1 MSDNSLLARA
11 ESILQGLVA
20 PDTEARVSQTVKRFS
35 PIIREVIRAE
45 TGLKLSDGEQR
56 GALPVRVTTGMPL
69 SFAKV
74 VTDEPDPIL
83 WKLLALKARLHNAA
97 ITLATLAELT
107 PQVNAWV
114 SCPAGVRETIG
125 AIPPAQECAA
135 LLANLQRAE
144 EAKKKIQAII
154 SEDILGCY
162 FFPESHPPR
171 IEIYWMPI
179 GLIAQA
185 INVSVE
191 NLAIVVLIHEL
202 AHGYTH
208 IGCDIDAERWERED
222 FAETDRYVA
231 EGLAQHYT
239 ALISEKL
246 EGRSPGCH
254 GAYEA
259 FLELQSGP
267 YLFHKDWLK
276 NQPSRRGE
284 AVRYALLAARRGIID
299 RTAWLALIEKT
310 SESLRG
316 DGRPRQDD
324 FSFRTP
330 GRD

>member
-1 MSDNSLLARA
+1 
-11 ESILQGLVA
+11 
-20 PDTEARVSQTVKRFS
+20 
-35 PIIREVIRAE
+35 
-45 TGLKLSDGEQR
+45 
-56 GALPVRVTTGMPL
+56 MPL

-83 WKLLALKARLHNAA
+83 WKLLALRARLHDTAE
-97 ITLATLAELT
+97 TLTILGELA
-107 PQVNAWV
+107 PQVDNWA
-114 SCPAGVRETIG
+114 SCPPGVRETLG
-125 AIPPAQECAA
+125 AISHAQRCTT
-135 LLANLQRAE
+135 LLANLQRAD

-162 FFPESHPPR
+162 FYPKNLTPL

-208 IGCDIDAERWERED
+208 IGCDIDAERWERDD
-222 FAETDRYVA
+222 FAKTDVYVK

-239 ALISEKL
+239 AVISGKL

-254 GAYEA
+254 KAYEA

-276 NQPSRRGE
+276 DQSSRRGE

-299 RTAWLALIEKT
+299 RAAWMSLINKT
-310 SESLRG
+310 SESLRRG
-316 DGRPRQDD
+316 GSAQQDQLL
-324 FSFRTP
+324 FGTP
-330 GRD
+330 SRH